1 MERGYSAVVV
11 DIHNHILP
19 GIDDGPKS
27 MDEALLLVKNAE
39 ENGVTHIIATPH
51 LNDKYCTN
59 AQVIKE
65 AIVELRRAIAK
76 SNISIEVLLGQEIHF
91 YKAMN
96 VDKTNELVTLGDN
109 GNYLLLELPNDHLPH
124 YTFELLFR
132 LLQKG
137 YLPIIPHPERNVVLR
152 KKKQKVYELVE
163 KGAFIQVTASSV
175 IGIDGYAAKR
185 FTNDLIK
192 HNLVH
197 FIASDA
203 HHHEE
208 YPFLL
213 VQAYQEVRK
222 RFSERQ
228 SIYFIEN
235 AKHVKNGTAL
245 HTLPPIPFKKWKES
259 Y

>member
-1 MERGYSAVVV
+1 MIV

-19 GIDDGPKS
+19 GIDDGPKL
-27 MDEALLLVKNAE
+27 MEEALLLVKNAE
-39 ENGVTHIIATPH
+39 ANGVTHIIATPH
-51 LNDKYCTN
+51 LNDKYYTN
-59 AQVIKE
+59 ALVIKE
-65 AIVELRRAIAK
+65 AVDELRRAI
-76 SNISIEVLLGQEIHF
+76 SLNQLPIEVLLGQEIHF
-91 YKAMN
+91 YNAMN
-96 VDKTNELVTLGDN
+96 VDKTNEFVTLGDN

-163 KGAFIQVTASSV
+163 KGALIQVTASSV

-203 HHHEE
+203 HHHEA

-222 RFSERQ
+222 RFSDRQ
-228 SIYFIEN
+228 LSYFMEN
-235 AKHVKNGTAL
+235 AKRVINGTAL
-245 HTLPPIPFKKWKES
+245 YALPPIPFKKWKES